1 MRVLSLFLL
10 ATTLVAPA
18 QMLETH
24 TYATTGHPYQALE
37 TPDGQ
42 YVLVTIASVHG
53 GGSGIDVFHIAGNK
67 LDHVAFQPMGQ
78 EDAQGIVLI
87 PHTRVLAVG
96 LTNSGVAFLPLDD
109 VLRGKAKS
117 KPISKGDRAGSGYL
131 AATPDGQFLFVA
143 NEYGDGGNIS
153 VVALHPDAD
162 GVHPEMLAHI
172 PAQQATFGVTLSPDG
187 SRIYAVGEIVPPQL
201 ATRLPGH
208 GVAELERIGCV
219 QGRSR
224 PTPNGILYVIDVA
237 KATALTAA
245 SSQQQAAA
253 ARIAAV
259 DSGCSPVRAATTP
272 DGATVYVTAR
282 GDNHVLAFDARALE
296 TDPSRAF
303 RLAIPSGGEE
313 PVGLELFNGGKAMLV
328 ANANNLTNGQGSIAV
343 FDLSDPSKPVLRQTI
358 KTRQFPRNISPSA
371 DGTRLYLTEFLG
383 DELMVL
389 QPK

>member
-1 MRVLSLFLL
+1 
-10 ATTLVAPA
+10 
-18 QMLETH
+18 MLETH

-42 YVLVTIASVHG
+42 YVLVTISSVHG
-53 GGSGIDVFHIAGNK
+53 GGSGIDVFRIAGNK

-87 PHTRVLAVG
+87 PHTRILAVG
-96 LTNSGVAFLPLDD
+96 LTNSGVAFLQLDD

-117 KPISKGDRAGSGYL
+117 KPISQGDRAGSGYL

-162 GVHPEMLAHI
+162 GVHPETLAHI

-187 SRIYAVGEIVPPQL
+187 SRVYAVGEIVPPQL

-208 GVAELERIGCV
+208 GVAELERIGCA
-219 QGRSR
+219 QGRTR
-224 PTPNGILYVIDVA
+224 PLLSPNGILYVIDVA

-245 SSQQQAAA
+245 SSLQQAAA

-282 GDNHVLAFDARALE
+282 GDNHVLAFDAHALE
-296 TDPSRAF
+296 TDPSHAF
-303 RLAIPSGGEE
+303 RLAIPSGGEG

-343 FDLSDPSKPVLRQTI
+343 FDLSDPSKPVLQQTI
-358 KTRQFPRNISPSA
+358 KTRQFPRNINPSA